1 MPAINFFFILF
12 LSFSLNYL
20 KPAPCI
26 KDFIKSILVN
36 IVKYRIVYGLGGR
49 TMIKDNQKMF
59 NRMHVVLDA
68 IIIVIAYALAW
79 FLKFRSHLPVLYSG
93 NEALP
98 PETYFS
104 ALILIV
110 PVYIF
115 LYYITS
121 LYTAKRA
128 TSMRRG
134 IYNVMR
140 ANTVGLLFLI
150 AGLYIINQPDFS
162 RSMLFYFYVLNIS
175 LDSLIRVMIHKWL
188 RILRKKGYNVKYILL
203 VGYSRAAELYID
215 RIKQNPQWGYVVRGI
230 LDDKIP
236 RGTEYRGIKVIG
248 QIDNLFYILPENKLD
263 EIAVTL
269 ALENYGRLEEIVN
282 LCEKSGVHTK
292 FIPDYN
298 SVIPSKPYTE
308 DLNGLPVIN
317 IRHVPL
323 TNTLTWWQR
332 GLLILYSVPLHW

>member
-1 MPAINFFFILF
+1 
-12 LSFSLNYL
+12 
-20 KPAPCI
+20 
-26 KDFIKSILVN
+26 
-36 IVKYRIVYGLGGR
+36 
-49 TMIKDNQKMF
+49 MIKDNQKMF

-68 IIIVIAYALAW
+68 IIIIIAYALAW
-79 FLKFRSHLPVLYSG
+79 FLKFRSHLPGLYSG

-134 IYNVMR
+134 IYNVIR

-162 RSMLFYFYVLNIS
+162 RTMLFYFYVLNIF

-236 RGTEYRGIKVIG
+236 RGTGASR
-248 QIDNLFYILPENKLD
+248 
-263 EIAVTL
+263 
-269 ALENYGRLEEIVN
+269 
-282 LCEKSGVHTK
+282 
-292 FIPDYN
+292 
-298 SVIPSKPYTE
+298 
-308 DLNGLPVIN
+308 
-317 IRHVPL
+317 
-323 TNTLTWWQR
+323 
-332 GLLILYSVPLHW
+332 

>member
-1 MPAINFFFILF
+1 
-12 LSFSLNYL
+12 
-20 KPAPCI
+20 
-26 KDFIKSILVN
+26 
-36 IVKYRIVYGLGGR
+36 
-49 TMIKDNQKMF
+49 MIKDNQKMF

-282 LCEKSGVHTK
+282 LCE
-292 FIPDYN
+292 N
-298 SVIPSKPYTE
+298 
-308 DLNGLPVIN
+308 PVCIQSSFRIITALFRVSR
-317 IRHVPL
+317 IRK
-323 TNTLTWWQR
+323 
-332 GLLILYSVPLHW
+332 I